1 MKWPSTV
8 SKNLFQN
15 FKFLVL
21 IQENVWDCAQKLV
34 CKVKGT
40 DRRSCVGILPKTNL
54 KTSQDGYKTKMG
66 IMPKTSLKS
75 SRGKF
80 WDRARK
86 QFWIILGIGPKW
98 SFGIVPKQNLRN
110 LDKWFLG
117 SCPKARLT
125 QYKMYSLSK
134 AETIAIWD
142 RSQNMNF

>member
-1 MKWPSTV
+1 MQTLNFPILKDEVTFDSV
-8 SKNLFQN
+8 QKFVRN

-40 DRRSCVGILPKTNL
+40 DRRSCDGILPKTNL

-86 QFWIILGIGPKW
+86 QLNYSRDRSQMIIWDCAQTKSQELRQMI
-98 SFGIVPKQNLRN
+98 FGIVPK
-110 LDKWFLG
+110 
-117 SCPKARLT
+117 
-125 QYKMYSLSK
+125 SK
-134 AETIAIWD
+134 VNTI
-142 RSQNMNF
+142 

>member
-1 MKWPSTV
+1 M
-8 SKNLFQN
+8 SKILFQN

-34 CKVKGT
+34 CKVEGT
-40 DRRSCVGILPKTNL
+40 DRRSCVMILSKTNL

-80 WDRARK
+80 LGSCPKATLNYSRDRSQMIIWDCAQTK
-86 QFWIILGIGPKW
+86 SQE
-98 SFGIVPKQNLRN
+98 LRQMM
-110 LDKWFLG
+110 FFG